1 MAPLLAD
8 FRALRARMQQQGLF
22 CSNKAYYAF
31 KLATNLSILAGAM
44 LTLALGASSWW
55 LLLTSAFLLGLF
67 WQQTGQRQTP
77 VTSFWLL
84 LSSYSVKTKASV
96 KSCVAC
102 RQQPA
107 GTGLLCPLR
116 ILSFP
121 PARKQALMLY
131 PTAFK
136 EV

>member
-44 LTLALGASSWW
+44 LTLALGANSWW

-67 WQQTGQRQTP
+67 WQQTGQQQTP
-77 VTSFWLL
+77 AASFWLL
-84 LSSYSVKTKASV
+84 LSSSLLTAVCQRQDLCRLLTA
-96 KSCVAC
+96 AC
-102 RQQPA
+102 WHPTAEAARGSQLQTVPEA
-107 GTGLLCPLR
+107 GTDKD
-116 ILSFP
+116 
-121 PARKQALMLY
+121 A
-131 PTAFK
+131 
-136 EV
+136 

>member
-44 LTLALGASSWW
+44 LTLARGANNWW

-67 WQQTGQRQTP
+67 WQQTGQRQAS
-77 VTSFWLL
+77 VASFWLL
-84 LSSYSVKTKASV
+84 LSSCTVCQQQDLCCLLTA
-96 KSCVAC
+96 AC
-102 RQQPA
+102 WPQTADSSRGSQLRTVSTA
-107 GTGLLCPLR
+107 GTEQVPDG
-116 ILSFP
+116 F
-121 PARKQALMLY
+121 
-131 PTAFK
+131 
-136 EV
+136 